1 MLFQFPWKSLP
12 NQVCG
17 RIWCKTI
24 NSRKCEMIVSV
35 RPYPWQRYNSI
46 RRGCPAGDHEAGL
59 MPVDTQD
66 VRCWITGLHKWLV
79 RICGTKKPPP
89 KLVISKIQ
97 VSQKLHFKADEALYI
112 LSFRWT
118 MICTDLQLLH
128 WRSCYGT
135 TEISSA
141 IESGWCEGIQNRDQI
156 SDQFTLSFLGFFFC
170 KCNRK
175 EEEREGMTCS

>member
-1 MLFQFPWKSLP
+1 MWNDCLCEALP
-12 NQVCG
+12 LTALQQYQERMSG
-17 RIWCKTI
+17 RGPRGWSHACRYPGCKVLD
-24 NSRKCEMIVSV
+24 NGAPQMV
-35 RPYPWQRYNSI
+35 
-46 RRGCPAGDHEAGL
+46 G
-59 MPVDTQD
+59 QD
-66 VRCWITGLHKWLV
+66 LWD
-79 RICGTKKPPP
+79 KKTPP

-156 SDQFTLSFLGFFFC
+156 SDQFTLSFLGFFLC